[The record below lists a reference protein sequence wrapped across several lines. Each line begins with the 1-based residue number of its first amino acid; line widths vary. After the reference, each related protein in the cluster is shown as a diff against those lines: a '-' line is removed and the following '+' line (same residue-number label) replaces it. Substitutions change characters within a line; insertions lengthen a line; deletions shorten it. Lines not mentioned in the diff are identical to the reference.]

1 MRYIQGMPVQ
11 GISLRTPSESDAGAM
26 IELLTCCYGETE
38 YLTRTPEEFQ
48 ITLQDEIEYLRRQ
61 ERDERSCMICAFVE
75 GWLVGN
81 VHITPVG
88 DARRVRHRAALG
100 ICVRKEYW
108 GRGVGSMLMDA
119 ALQTA
124 DSAGYRQVE
133 LGVHADN
140 ARAIRLYRRF
150 GFAEY
155 GRCPGAMRRSDGS
168 FADEILMARPA
179 GEIR

>member
-1 MRYIQGMPVQ
+1 
-11 GISLRTPSESDAGAM
+11 
-26 IELLTCCYGETE
+26 
-38 YLTRTPEEFQ
+38 
-48 ITLQDEIEYLRRQ
+48 
-61 ERDERSCMICAFVE
+61 MICAFAE
-75 GWLVGN
+75 GRLVGN
-81 VHITPVG
+81 VHIAPVG
-88 DARRVRHRAALG
+88 DARRVRHRATLG
-100 ICVRKEYW
+100 ICVQKDFW
-108 GRGVGSMLMDA
+108 GRGIGGMLMDA

-124 DSAGYRQVE
+124 ESAGYRQVE

-155 GRCPGAMRRSDGS
+155 GRCPGAMRRCDGS

>member
-26 IELLTCCYGETE
+26 IELLKCCYGETE

-61 ERDERSCMICAFVE
+61 ERDERSCMICACAE
-75 GWLVGN
+75 GRLVGN
-81 VHITPVG
+81 VHIAPVG
-88 DARRVRHRAALG
+88 DARRVRHRATLG
-100 ICVRKEYW
+100 ICVQKDFW
-108 GRGVGSMLMDA
+108 GRGIGGMLMDA

-124 DSAGYRQVE
+124 ESAGYRQVE

-140 ARAIRLYRRF
+140 ARAIRLYERF
-150 GFAEY
+150 GFAEF
-155 GRCPGAMRRSDGS
+155 GRHPRKLKYRDGTY
-168 FADEILMARPA
+168 ADMVLMMLDLRAKM
-179 GEIR
+179 